1 MTVRMST
8 PSDLLSSRYDAML
21 LDLDGTVY
29 HGARSIPGVA
39 ETVRKLRERGNR
51 IRFVTN
57 NASKAPGE
65 VAAHLRGMDIDA
77 EPAEVSTSA
86 QAGAKLLGERLAP
99 GASVLVVGAP
109 ALVAEVEAAGLRPVR
124 EAGEDVAAV
133 VQGHWTETGWR
144 HLAEACVAI
153 RAGALW
159 VACNVDATLPTER
172 GQLPGNGSMVTA
184 LRTATGAEPE
194 VAGKPA
200 APLLRTAAASAG
212 AARALVVGDRL
223 DTDIAGAVAAGLDSL
238 VVLTGVATPAGLLA
252 AGPAERPRYLAADL
266 SALIEQA
273 DVLAVGPREGWRVVV
288 DGERLTASS
297 TGSSDPLDLLRALC
311 GLAWESGRTAVD
323 AADERA
329 AAALAKLG
337 LASGDAAI
345 G

>member
-1 MTVRMST
+1 MSK
-8 PSDLLSSRYDAML
+8 PDDLVSSLYDAML

-51 IRFVTN
+51 VRFVTN

-65 VAAHLRGMDIDA
+65 VAGNLRGMAIDA
-77 EPAEVSTSA
+77 EAAEVSTSA
-86 QAGAKLLGERLAP
+86 QAGARLLAERLSAGTP
-99 GASVLVVGAP
+99 VLVVGAP
-109 ALVAEVEAAGLRPVR
+109 ALVAEVEAAGLRAVR
-124 EAGEDVAAV
+124 EAGDGVAAV

-144 HLAEACVAI
+144 HLAEASVAI

-172 GQLPGNGSMVTA
+172 GQLPGNGSMVMA

-238 VVLTGVATPAGLLA
+238 AVLTGVATPAGLLA

-266 SALIEQA
+266 TALIEPA
-273 DVLAVGPREGWRVVV
+273 SALAVGPREGWRVTV
-288 DGERLTASS
+288 DGGRLVAAS
-297 TGSSDPLDLLRALC
+297 TGSTDALDLLRALC
-311 GLAWESGRTAVD
+311 GLAWESGHTEVG
-323 AADERA
+323 AADDR
-329 AAALAKLG
+329 AALALAELG
-337 LASGDAAI
+337 LASGAAAI